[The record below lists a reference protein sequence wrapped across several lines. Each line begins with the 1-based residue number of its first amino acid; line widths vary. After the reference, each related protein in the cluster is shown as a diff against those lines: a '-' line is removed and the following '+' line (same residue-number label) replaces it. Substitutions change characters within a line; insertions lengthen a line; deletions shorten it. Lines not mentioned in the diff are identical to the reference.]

1 MGPLGPAQRLVVA
14 DDELEAPRI
23 GTVLIEQR
31 VRPEFRENVHPRL
44 ALSGLEP
51 LGERAVEI
59 PGFNLPSCPLQR
71 LRDLFQHG
79 AGVGGSLKLPVRL
92 VVREEPAVAGGAACG
107 HGAQPVE
114 VGYRLIRAEK
124 LHGQRRQGRVFF
136 GKLGEFLS
144 HRFSQRLGDVVGRLL
159 VAIGGQPQEGAFG
172 IHRSVP
178 LDGDHGRAA
187 VTSHVDGVEP
197 GRVAERGG
205 HHRLEGRR
213 QHAAALR
220 AHQVHPQEQVRSA
233 VPLGD
238 RDGFIQALHRLDVR
252 GLFEQLFESVDDLA
266 AKRMR
271 VVGQQQH
278 PSGVEGRVL
287 RCRG

>member
-1 MGPLGPAQRLVVA
+1 MA
-14 DDELEAPRI
+14 DDELEGLWI
-23 GTVLIEQR
+23 GGVGIEHRAVLVVSKDRHQR
-31 VRPEFRENVHPRL
+31 LPLP
-44 ALSGLEP
+44 GLEP
-51 LGERAVEI
+51 RKGCVDET
-59 PGFNLPSCPLQR
+59 PGLNLPSCPVQR
-71 LRDLFQHG
+71 LRDLFQRG
-79 AGVGGSLKLPVRL
+79 GWVGGSLKPPVRL
-92 VVREEPAVAGGAACG
+92 VVRKEPAVGGGSACG
-107 HGAQPVE
+107 HGAEPVE
-114 VGYRLIRAEK
+114 VGHRLIGAEK

-178 LDGDHGRAA
+178 LHGDHGRAA

-197 GRVAERGG
+197 GRVAKRGA
-205 HHRLEGRR
+205 HHRLEGRC

-220 AHQVHPQEQVRSA
+220 AHQVHPQEQVGSA

-238 RDGFIQALHRLDVR
+238 RERFIQALHRSDVR
-252 GLFEQLFESVDDLA
+252 GLFEPLFESIDDFA
-266 AKRMR
+266 AERMR
-271 VVGQQQH
+271 VVGQHQH

-287 RCRG
+287 GCRG